1 MIMDVIEAINKRK
14 SIRGFKSDPVSKDL
28 LTRILE
34 SACRAPSAM
43 NTQPWEFIV
52 VTGDVLDRLRKA
64 IVDKLNKNEPM
75 HPDHEVVSWSN
86 ESIYR
91 NRQIELAKKIFEL
104 MDIPREDKK
113 KRAVW
118 LERGFRFFDAPV
130 AILLLTDRSLSDI
143 GPLLDL
149 GAAMQ
154 NICLAALSFGLGTC
168 IEDQGVLYPTVLR
181 EILQIPE
188 NKKIIISIAIGYPD
202 GSFPVNALVNSRESL
217 DNNTRWVG
225 F

>member
-1 MIMDVIEAINKRK
+1 MNIIEAINTRK
-14 SIRGFKSDPVSKDL
+14 SIRGFKSDPVSKDV

-34 SACRAPSAM
+34 SACKAPSAM
-43 NTQPWEFIV
+43 NTQPSEFIV
-52 VTGDVLDRLRKA
+52 VTGDVLNRLKAA
-64 IVDKLNKNEPM
+64 IVDKLNKKKPM

-86 ESIYR
+86 DSIYR

-104 MDIPREDKK
+104 MDISREDKK
-113 KRAVW
+113 KRAAW

-130 AILLLTDRSLSDI
+130 AIILLTDKSLSDI

-154 NICLAALSFGLGTC
+154 NICLSALHFGLGSC
-168 IEDQGVLYPTVLR
+168 IEDQGVLYPEVLR

-202 GSFPVNALVNSRESL
+202 WDFPANALASGRESL
-217 DNNTRWVG
+217 GNNTRWMG

>member
-1 MIMDVIEAINKRK
+1 MDIIEAINARK
-14 SIRGFKSDPVSKDL
+14 SIRGFKSDSVSKDV

-34 SACRAPSAM
+34 SACKAPSAM
-43 NTQPWEFIV
+43 NTQPSEFIV
-52 VTGDVLDRLRKA
+52 VTGDVLNKLRVA
-64 IVDKLNKNEPM
+64 IVDKLNKKEPM

-86 ESIYR
+86 DSIYR

-104 MDIPREDKK
+104 MDISREDKK
-113 KRAVW
+113 KRAAW

-130 AILLLTDRSLSDI
+130 AIILLTDKSLSDI

-154 NICLAALSFGLGTC
+154 NICLSALHFGLGTC
-168 IEDQGVLYPTVLR
+168 IEDQGVLYPDVLR
-181 EILQIPE
+181 EALQIPE
-188 NKKIIISIAIGYPD
+188 NKKIIISVAIGYPD
-202 GSFPVNALVNSRESL
+202 WDFPENALASGRESL
-217 DNNTRWVG
+217 GNNTRWMG

>member
-1 MIMDVIEAINKRK
+1 MDIIEAIQKRK
-14 SIRGFKSDPVSKDL
+14 SIRGFKSDPVSKDI
-28 LTRILE
+28 LTGIIE

-52 VTGDVLDRLRKA
+52 LTGDVLDKLRVA
-64 IVDKLNKNEPM
+64 IVDKLHKKEPM
-75 HPDHEVVSWSN
+75 RPEHHVVSWPN
-86 ESIYR
+86 NGIYR
-91 NRQIELAKKIFEL
+91 ERQIDLAKKIFQL
-104 MDIPREDKK
+104 MDIRREDKE
-113 KRAVW
+113 KRAAW

-130 AILLLTDRSLSDI
+130 AILILTDKSLSDA

-154 NICLAALSFGLGTC
+154 TLCLAALNFGLGTC
-168 IEDQGVLYPTVLR
+168 IEDQGVLYPEVLR
-181 EILQIPE
+181 KITQLPE
-188 NKKIIISIAIGYPD
+188 DKRIIIAIAIGYPD
-202 GSFPVNALVNSRESL
+202 ENFPANALVTSRVSP

>member
-1 MIMDVIEAINKRK
+1 MDIIEAINTRK
-14 SIRGFKSDPVSKDL
+14 SIRGFKSDSVSKDV

-34 SACRAPSAM
+34 SACKAPSAM
-43 NTQPWEFIV
+43 NTQPSEFIV
-52 VTGDVLDRLRKA
+52 VTGDVLNRLRVA
-64 IVDKLNKNEPM
+64 IVDKLNKKEPM
-75 HPDHEVVSWSN
+75 HPEHEVVSWSN
-86 ESIYR
+86 DSIYR

-104 MDIPREDKK
+104 MDISREYKK
-113 KRAVW
+113 KRAAW

-130 AILLLTDRSLSDI
+130 AIILLTDKSLSDI

-154 NICLAALSFGLGTC
+154 NICLSALHFGLGSC
-168 IEDQGVLYPTVLR
+168 IEDQGVLYPEVLR

-202 GSFPVNALVNSRESL
+202 WDFPANALASGRESL
-217 DNNTRWVG
+217 GNNTRWMG

>member
-1 MIMDVIEAINKRK
+1 MNIIEAINTRK
-14 SIRGFKSDPVSKDL
+14 SIRGFKSDPVSKDV

-34 SACRAPSAM
+34 SACKAPSAM
-43 NTQPWEFIV
+43 NTQPSEFIV
-52 VTGDVLDRLRKA
+52 MTGDVLNKLRVA
-64 IVDKLNKNEPM
+64 IVDKLNKKEPM

-86 ESIYR
+86 DSIYR

-104 MDIPREDKK
+104 MDISREDKK
-113 KRAVW
+113 KRAAW

-130 AILLLTDRSLSDI
+130 AIILLTDKSLSDI

-154 NICLAALSFGLGTC
+154 NFCLSALHFGLGSC
-168 IEDQGVLYPTVLR
+168 IEDQGVLYPEVLR

-202 GSFPVNALVNSRESL
+202 WDFPANALASGRESL
-217 DNNTRWVG
+217 GNNTRWMG

>member
-1 MIMDVIEAINKRK
+1 MNIIEAINTRK
-14 SIRGFKSDPVSKDL
+14 SIRGFKSDPVSKDI

-34 SACRAPSAM
+34 SACKAPSAM
-43 NTQPWEFIV
+43 NTQPSEFIV
-52 VTGDVLDRLRKA
+52 VTGDVLNRLRVA
-64 IVDKLNKNEPM
+64 IVDKLNKKEPM

-86 ESIYR
+86 DSIYR

-104 MDIPREDKK
+104 MDISREDKK
-113 KRAVW
+113 KRAAW

-130 AILLLTDRSLSDI
+130 AIILLTDKSLSDI

-154 NICLAALSFGLGTC
+154 NICLSALHFGLGSC
-168 IEDQGVLYPTVLR
+168 IEDQGVLYPEVLR

-202 GSFPVNALVNSRESL
+202 WDFPANALASGRESL
-217 DNNTRWVG
+217 GNNTRWMG

>member
-1 MIMDVIEAINKRK
+1 
-14 SIRGFKSDPVSKDL
+14 
-28 LTRILE
+28 
-34 SACRAPSAM
+34 
-43 NTQPWEFIV
+43 
-52 VTGDVLDRLRKA
+52 
-64 IVDKLNKNEPM
+64 
-75 HPDHEVVSWSN
+75 
-86 ESIYR
+86 
-91 NRQIELAKKIFEL
+91 

>member
-1 MIMDVIEAINKRK
+1 V
-14 SIRGFKSDPVSKDL
+14 
-28 LTRILE
+28 
-34 SACRAPSAM
+34 
-43 NTQPWEFIV
+43 
-52 VTGDVLDRLRKA
+52 A
-64 IVDKLNKNEPM
+64 IVDKLNKKEPM

-86 ESIYR
+86 DSIYR

-104 MDIPREDKK
+104 MDISREDKK
-113 KRAVW
+113 KRAAW

-130 AILLLTDRSLSDI
+130 AIILLTDKSLSDI

-154 NICLAALSFGLGTC
+154 NICLSALHFGLGSC
-168 IEDQGVLYPTVLR
+168 IEDQGVLYPEVLR

-202 GSFPVNALVNSRESL
+202 WDFPANALASGRESL
-217 DNNTRWVG
+217 GNNTRWMG

>member
-1 MIMDVIEAINKRK
+1 MDIIEAINTRK
-14 SIRGFKSDPVSKDL
+14 SIRGFKSDFVSKDV

-34 SACRAPSAM
+34 SACKAPSAM
-43 NTQPWEFIV
+43 NTQPSEFIV
-52 VTGDVLDRLRKA
+52 VTGDVLNKLRVA
-64 IVDKLNKNEPM
+64 IVDKLNKKESM

-86 ESIYR
+86 DSIYR

-104 MDIPREDKK
+104 MDISREDKK
-113 KRAVW
+113 KRAAW

-130 AILLLTDRSLSDI
+130 AIILLTDKSLSDI

-154 NICLAALSFGLGTC
+154 NICLSALHFGLGSC
-168 IEDQGVLYPTVLR
+168 IEDQGVLYPEVLR
-181 EILQIPE
+181 EVLQIPE

-202 GSFPVNALVNSRESL
+202 WDFPANALASGRESL
-217 DNNTRWVG
+217 GNNTRWMG

>member
-1 MIMDVIEAINKRK
+1 MDIIEAINTRK
-14 SIRGFKSDPVSKDL
+14 SIRGFKSDFVSKDV

-34 SACRAPSAM
+34 SACKAPSAM
-43 NTQPWEFIV
+43 NTQPSEFIV
-52 VTGDVLDRLRKA
+52 MTGDVLNKLRVA
-64 IVDKLNKNEPM
+64 IVDKLNKKEPM

-86 ESIYR
+86 DSIYR
-91 NRQIELAKKIFEL
+91 NRQIELAKEIFEL
-104 MDIPREDKK
+104 MDISREDKK
-113 KRAVW
+113 KRAAW

-130 AILLLTDRSLSDI
+130 AIILLTDKSLSDI

-154 NICLAALSFGLGTC
+154 NICLSALHFGLGSC
-168 IEDQGVLYPTVLR
+168 IEDQGVLYPEVLR

-202 GSFPVNALVNSRESL
+202 WDFPANALASGRESL
-217 DNNTRWVG
+217 GNNTRWMG

>member
-1 MIMDVIEAINKRK
+1 MDIIEAINTRK
-14 SIRGFKSDPVSKDL
+14 SIRGFKSDSVSKDV

-34 SACRAPSAM
+34 SACKAPSAM
-43 NTQPWEFIV
+43 NTQPSEFIV
-52 VTGDVLDRLRKA
+52 VTGDVLNKLRVA
-64 IVDKLNKNEPM
+64 IVDKLNKKGPM

-86 ESIYR
+86 DSIYR

-104 MDIPREDKK
+104 MDISREDKK
-113 KRAVW
+113 KRAAW

-130 AILLLTDRSLSDI
+130 AIILLTDKSLSDI

-154 NICLAALSFGLGTC
+154 NICLAALNFGLGTC
-168 IEDQGVLYPTVLR
+168 IEDQGVLYPNVLR
-181 EILQIPE
+181 EILKIPE
-188 NKKIIISIAIGYPD
+188 NKKIIISIAVGYPD
-202 GSFPVNALVNSRESL
+202 WDFPSNALESGRESI
-217 DNNTRWVG
+217 DFNTRWMG

>member
-1 MIMDVIEAINKRK
+1 MDIIEAINTRK
-14 SIRGFKSDPVSKDL
+14 SIRGFKSDSVSKDV

-34 SACRAPSAM
+34 SACKAPSAM
-43 NTQPWEFIV
+43 NTQPSEFIV
-52 VTGDVLDRLRKA
+52 VTGDVLNKLRVA
-64 IVDKLNKNEPM
+64 IVDKLNKKEPM

-86 ESIYR
+86 DSIYR

-104 MDIPREDKK
+104 MDISREDKK
-113 KRAVW
+113 KRAAW

-130 AILLLTDRSLSDI
+130 AIILVTDKSLSDI

-154 NICLAALSFGLGTC
+154 NICLSALHFGLGSC
-168 IEDQGVLYPTVLR
+168 IEDQGVLYPEVLR

-202 GSFPVNALVNSRESL
+202 WDFPANALASGRESL
-217 DNNTRWVG
+217 GNNTRWMG